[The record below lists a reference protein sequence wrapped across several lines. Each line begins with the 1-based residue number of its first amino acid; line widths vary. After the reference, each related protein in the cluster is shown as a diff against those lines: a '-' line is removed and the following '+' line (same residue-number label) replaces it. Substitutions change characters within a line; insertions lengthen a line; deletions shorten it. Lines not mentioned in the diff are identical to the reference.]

1 MFFTKLGPP
10 VGILLQIEKLHPFFQ
25 CFFIFWKRILR
36 IWASADYTFVNPN
49 GKTSVCREK
58 VVVVTTIVARKKIVL
73 GHNIFERI
81 GLENSGRTH
90 CTGNN

>member
-1 MFFTKLGPP
+1 MFYSN
-10 VGILLQIEKLHPFFQ
+10 IEKF
-25 CFFIFWKRILR
+25 
-36 IWASADYTFVNPN
+36 

-73 GHNIFERI
+73 GHNSFERI

-90 CTGNN
+90 WLCSRYIDFQ